1 MNKTEMRQMYK
12 LAGLQVPKRTLSQ
25 DQLSQLTT
33 TQTPSNQTVI
43 RTKVE
48 RFVQANI
55 QVLQET
61 LDCSGN
67 CAATEN
73 TCPDAQAAACYLLN
87 KDAVDN

>member
-1 MNKTEMRQMYK
+1 MYK
-12 LAGLQVPKRTLSQ
+12 LAGLPVPKRTLSNE
-25 DQLSQLTT
+25 QLSELVT

-43 RTKVE
+43 RSKVE

-67 CAATEN
+67 CAAVEN
-73 TCPDAQAAACYLLN
+73 TCPDTQAAACYLLN